1 MVDEVDMD
9 KVKTIRIEYLP
20 TNRKFD
26 VTIKNNNKISE
37 LITKIQDKIGGGIT
51 LVNLMIKPPI
61 GRNSRPLPTDGELT
75 IYDAKIRD
83 LSTITIGKDNVI
95 GG

>member
-26 VTIKNNNKISE
+26 VPIKNNNKISE

-51 LVNLMIKPPI
+51 LVNLMIKPSTS
-61 GRNSRPLPTDGELT
+61 RNSRPLPTDGELT
-75 IYDAKIRD
+75 IYDAKINNY
-83 LSTITIGKDNVI
+83 STITIGKDNVI